1 MNRQQRRAVA
11 KKLQRAPGGLD
22 RAEQQ
27 VQAALGAIQ
36 KIQGLEGTAKTLEG
50 LQGEIQEANA
60 LLRAM
65 VGDLEALNKEL
76 GLQREVNLR
85 MLAHFVGRTTSTED
99 EVREFESRLRTEV
112 QPTDESV

>member
-36 KIQGLEGTAKTLEG
+36 KIQGLDGAAKTLEG
-50 LQGEIQEANA
+50 LQGEIHEANT

-65 VGDLEALNKEL
+65 VEDLEALNKEL
-76 GLQREVNLR
+76 ELQREVNLR
-85 MLAHFVGRTTSTED
+85 MLVHLAGVPIADLDG
-99 EVREFESRLRTEV
+99 VRAAEARIRAEL
-112 QPTDESV
+112 QPTNESG